1 MLILT
6 RKKNETM
13 VIGHDIRVE
22 VLGIKGSQVKI
33 GIHAPEEVRVLRE
46 ELLEKPASSDDGT
59 HNDKRP

>member
-33 GIHAPEEVRVLRE
+33 GIHAPEEVRVLRD
-46 ELLEKPASSDDGT
+46 ELLGKSAPSDDNI
-59 HNDKRP
+59 HNDKRT

>member
-6 RKKNETM
+6 RKKGETM

-33 GIHAPEEVRVLRE
+33 GIHAPEKVRVLRD
-46 ELLEKPASSDDGT
+46 ELLEKPALLDDGT
-59 HNDKRP
+59 R

>member
-6 RKKNETM
+6 RKKGETM

-33 GIHAPEEVRVLRE
+33 GIHAPGKVRILRD
-46 ELLEKPASSDDGT
+46 ELLEKQALLDDGT
-59 HNDKRP
+59 R